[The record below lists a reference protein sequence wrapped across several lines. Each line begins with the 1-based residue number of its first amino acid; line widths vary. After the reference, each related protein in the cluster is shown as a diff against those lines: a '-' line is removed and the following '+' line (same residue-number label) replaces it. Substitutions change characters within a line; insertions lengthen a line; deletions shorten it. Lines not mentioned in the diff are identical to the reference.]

1 MDSIAGLTEE
11 GRYERNYLT
20 VYELMTHTDDMST
33 EDLYQYSTVGPTVM
47 LKLVWII
54 RIYHECEGRI
64 EKSVPRI
71 NIWHH
76 KACQVMKR
84 GDIEGQNFSSP
95 EPKTQGELIVW
106 DSSRRLS
113 VRPHFQT

>member
-47 LKLVWII
+47 LNVVGIILFIEDLEADRKLVS
-54 RIYHECEGRI
+54 
-64 EKSVPRI
+64 KSHNNR
-71 NIWHH
+71 
-76 KACQVMKR
+76 
-84 GDIEGQNFSSP
+84 F
-95 EPKTQGELIVW
+95 IV
-106 DSSRRLS
+106 
-113 VRPHFQT
+113 